1 MPEHRTRIIHNF
13 ISLSFV
19 QALSILF
26 PLITFPYLL
35 RVLGVEGFGL
45 FTLIQTVLMYADL
58 LVSFGFGLTATQHIA
73 RNLSNEERTQNVIS
87 AVFIIKGILFAI
99 SMIGFFLMAIF
110 IPFLRENIWY
120 ILMASLY
127 VMGNIFFPDWY
138 FQGVQKMRSM
148 TVVAL
153 LSKIISLLLIL
164 ILVHSKNDILFAI
177 FALAAG
183 NFIAGLVGF
192 YLLSRTVTLKLKNP
206 GKRFLYS
213 IFRES
218 AVVFTSIMLVPLYS
232 SVNLFI
238 LRAFSN
244 PLMVGYYAIAEK
256 IYSALAML
264 TNIANRT
271 FYPHLSQ
278 LYAKSKDAY
287 RKNVRSIV
295 GIFLAGFSILSVIIF
310 FTAPWIV
317 QLVSGLHQDSEIAY
331 AIQLLS
337 IMCIGLFFSP
347 YVSFFF
353 QLLVIQGQ
361 RKSAFKNIA
370 AVVVVNLVCGILLT
384 YLFSGKGM
392 AVNLCINT
400 FLLALIN
407 YISFSRKHPELEHRP
422 A

>member
-1 MPEHRTRIIHNF
+1 MPEHRKRIIHNF

-153 LSKIISLLLIL
+153 LSKSGIS
-164 ILVHSKNDILFAI
+164 S
-177 FALAAG
+177 
-183 NFIAGLVGF
+183 
-192 YLLSRTVTLKLKNP
+192 
-206 GKRFLYS
+206 
-213 IFRES
+213 
-218 AVVFTSIMLVPLYS
+218 YS
-232 SVNLFI
+232 SSL
-238 LRAFSN
+238 
-244 PLMVGYYAIAEK
+244 IA
-256 IYSALAML
+256 
-264 TNIANRT
+264 T
-271 FYPHLSQ
+271 
-278 LYAKSKDAY
+278 
-287 RKNVRSIV
+287 
-295 GIFLAGFSILSVIIF
+295 
-310 FTAPWIV
+310 
-317 QLVSGLHQDSEIAY
+317 
-331 AIQLLS
+331 
-337 IMCIGLFFSP
+337 
-347 YVSFFF
+347 
-353 QLLVIQGQ
+353 
-361 RKSAFKNIA
+361 
-370 AVVVVNLVCGILLT
+370 
-384 YLFSGKGM
+384 
-392 AVNLCINT
+392 
-400 FLLALIN
+400 
-407 YISFSRKHPELEHRP
+407 ISSSSL
-422 A
+422 